1 MNRIGLTILSS
12 FQNYNNKMGLGSLTL
27 IIFKRAPCLQINL
40 NCLTDVRSTKR
51 VSFWTFNWATERRV
65 LSGVF
70 YWVDVAL
77 VPLSSGCCPH
87 LSVSPL
93 PHSHHLR
100 FILQHKIYQ
109 NQSDEQQCCVTP
121 AAAAVVAVLWN
132 GRPGLMA
139 PHYYYLSWTRQG
151 AVPSNRVSRGWCP
164 RVLE

>member
-77 VPLSSGCCPH
+77 VHCLQVVAPI
-87 LSVSPL
+87 SVSHPCL
-93 PHSHHLR
+93 TPIICVLFFNIKYIRTSLMSSSVVWHQQQQQWWQCYEMVGLGSWHPTIIIYHGPGR
-100 FILQHKIYQ
+100 AQCLQI
-109 NQSDEQQCCVTP
+109 E
-121 AAAAVVAVLWN
+121 
-132 GRPGLMA
+132 
-139 PHYYYLSWTRQG
+139 
-151 AVPSNRVSRGWCP
+151 
-164 RVLE
+164 